1 MDIGVR
7 RGLAGARAIAGD
19 KWRALLVYV
28 AIGVVYVAIGV
39 VLPFALLSSEPIFSL
54 RTVMAMI
61 ASPYSA
67 YVSGS
72 IAGPLYLLAIVSVIV
87 AGAML
92 AAWNAIL
99 DESQE
104 GFVSEIMYGMVAGAA
119 FLLGTIIVY
128 AGAGLLA
135 VLPIMAT
142 IGISEW
148 NGLAGGAVDNVYRLF
163 LSLLGTWIG
172 ARLCLT
178 GAIMGA
184 GGRLEPFSAFAES
197 WRLTRD
203 AQWRLFAFYLLY
215 GLVVAAAF
223 AALVVLHGAVIWNN
237 AQAPGSLLETAMSF
251 GWLLLFAAYFLG
263 QILIPAG
270 LYGAAG
276 PRAAVEVFT

>member
-28 AIGVVYVAIGV
+28 AIGVA
-39 VLPFALLSSEPIFSL
+39 LPFALLSSEPIFSL

-92 AAWNAIL
+92 AAWNAIFA
-99 DESQE
+99 EIRE
-104 GFVSEIMYGMVAGAA
+104 GFVSEIMFGMVAGAA
-119 FLLGTIIVY
+119 FLPGYLVVY
-128 AGAGLLA
+128 AGAG
-135 VLPIMAT
+135 VLGVPPMLGSVGCSL
-142 IGISEW
+142 GI
-148 NGLAGGAVDNVYRLF
+148 GLAGGAIDNAYRLF

-223 AALVVLHGAVIWNN
+223 GALVVLHGAVIWNN
-237 AQAPGSLLETAMSF
+237 AQASGSPLETAMSF

-270 LYGAAG
+270 LYSAAG
-276 PRAAVEVFT
+276 PRTAVEVFT